1 MRQDRFD
8 LFGKLVIYTDNQDR
22 CEVLEGI
29 ERGELILASVG
40 LKRGRGFHS
49 ASRRPA

>member
-22 CEVLEGI
+22 GQSPGQSLG
-29 ERGELILASVG
+29 GELILASVG